1 MFVLGTL
8 TAIIQGDYMGAV
20 AVAVLLGLFTI
31 CATLIFRLKLGFI
44 MEMSVAKDYVEFV
57 LANGKNLRLSKYI
70 ITDIYISKIH
80 IVFKLK
86 DGQKLF
92 YRRMITLKDPEWVE
106 YINHINFPNAN
117 IINKLDI
124 YAGFIGLNV

>member
-1 MFVLGTL
+1 
-8 TAIIQGDYMGAV
+8 
-20 AVAVLLGLFTI
+20 
-31 CATLIFRLKLGFI
+31 
-44 MEMSVAKDYVEFV
+44 MEMAVAKDYAEFD
-57 LANGKNLRLSKYI
+57 LANEKNLRLGKYN

-117 IINKLDI
+117 IINK
-124 YAGFIGLNV
+124 